1 MDKITQK
8 GKALTEGA
16 LQTIGKWLV
25 IGYFAIA
32 AYGIMANA
40 CGWGVDNSDADSWNR
55 SGLRIYTDHLTGV
68 QYVRV
73 GDALCVRVD
82 ANGDPVLSR

>member
-1 MDKITQK
+1 MDKITRK
-8 GKALTEGA
+8 GKALAEGA

-25 IGYFAIA
+25 IGYFVIA

-40 CGWGVDNSDADSWNR
+40 FGWGVDNSDADNWHR

-68 QYVRV
+68 QYVRA